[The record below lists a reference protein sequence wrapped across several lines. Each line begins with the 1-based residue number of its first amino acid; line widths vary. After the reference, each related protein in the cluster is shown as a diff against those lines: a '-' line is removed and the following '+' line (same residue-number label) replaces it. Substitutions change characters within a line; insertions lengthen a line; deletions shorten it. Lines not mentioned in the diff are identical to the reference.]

1 MKSAITF
8 LIAYLLFHSPDSTV
22 EKWIIAKDS
31 SLRIEGR
38 TNLNTF
44 NCSVKKYLHA
54 DTLSFSKNNST
65 EKEYAVKGEIIINSN
80 EFDCKK
86 KYMNGDLKK
95 TLKADISPYLSIK
108 LMTISNFINTSQPVR
123 GTVAIS
129 LAGVKKNIE
138 VNYTVTKG
146 TCGRLFLDGKC
157 NVLFSDFGLNPP
169 RKLSGLI
176 KVNQEIDVSF
186 LLILVKA

>member
-95 TLKADISPYLSIK
+95 TLKTDISPYLSIK

-123 GTVAIS
+123 GTVAIC

-176 KVNQEIDVSF
+176 KVNQQIDVSF